1 MKLIPNITLHWD
13 IFFLRFFIKMKR
25 NVVIQKWNTKI
36 RIFND
41 IIIHFDSKCKYV
53 VNVLLTRQKVVK
65 TKTWFILKGTLRIDE
80 SGPLQTNFSSTSG
93 ENVKVVLAIPV
104 IANPPPQASDITWMG
119 PTDYP
124 IKSTVSRRDSEY
136 KHWINTSVPVK
147 NHSNFGYYVVKYRNK
162 TIQNI
167 SINAQGM
174 LYRL

>member
-1 MKLIPNITLHWD
+1 M
-13 IFFLRFFIKMKR
+13 
-25 NVVIQKWNTKI
+25 
-36 RIFND
+36 
-41 IIIHFDSKCKYV
+41 
-53 VNVLLTRQKVVK
+53 
-65 TKTWFILKGTLRIDE
+65 KGTLRIDE

-104 IANPPPQASDITWMG
+104 IANPQPQASDITWMG

-124 IKSTVSRRDSEY
+124 IKSTVSHRDSEY

-147 NHSNFGYYVVKYRNK
+147 NHSNFGYYIIKYRNK
-162 TIQNI
+162 TIHTI